1 MTGKT
6 LFIVNHPPYGTEHAY
21 NALRMANA
29 VAGKEDQEVKIFLQG
44 DAALCAKSG
53 QEVPKGFYNLER
65 MLKVSRS
72 KGVEVGVCTS
82 CMDARGMTDEELGE
96 GHRRATLDEAAE
108 WTVWADK
115 VLVF

>member
-1 MTGKT
+1 MKN

-21 NALRMANA
+21 NALRLANTLSA
-29 VAGKEDQEVKIFLQG
+29 RADQEVRVFLQG

-53 QEVPKGFYNLER
+53 QEVPKGFYNVER
-65 MLKVSRS
+65 MLKIGSARS
-72 KGVEVGVCTS
+72 VQVGVCST
-82 CMDARGMTDEELGE
+82 CLDARGITDEELAE
-96 GHRRATLDEAAE
+96 GTERSSLEELAD